1 MLGENMEKKQT
12 DFEDSVLLISLYEM
26 TLVSRT
32 IQF

>member
-1 MLGENMEKKQT
+1 MEKKQT
-12 DFEDSVLLISLYEM
+12 DFEDSVLLIFLYKM

>member
-1 MLGENMEKKQT
+1 MEKKQT
-12 DFEDSVLLISLYEM
+12 DFEDSVSLIFLYEM